1 MGTAIVITSG
11 KGGTGKTALTCG
23 IGSALAKAGRRVLC
37 LDLDVGLRNLD
48 LALGMTD
55 CAVMDFTDVLF
66 RRCTLERAA
75 VAHPQLNH
83 LHLLTAPVHLGQEPI
98 SPQAMQGL
106 MKEILEQYDY
116 CLIDCPAGIGSGFH
130 LAACCAHRAILTV
143 TNDTAALRDAQ
154 QVALQLRPYR
164 IPAKLVVNRVSR
176 WMVRRIQL
184 NIDDAIDMTGLP
196 LLGIVP
202 DDRRVSVANAKGE
215 LLVLNQRRGAARG
228 YENIA
233 QRLCGKRVPI
243 GWQ

>member
-23 IGSALAKAGRRVLC
+23 IGSALAKAGKRVLC

-66 RRCTLERAA
+66 HRCTLERAA
-75 VAHPQLNH
+75 VAHPQLND
-83 LHLLTAPVHLGQEPI
+83 LHLLTAPVQLGQEFI
-98 SPQAMQGL
+98 SPQAMQAL
-106 MKEILEQYDY
+106 MNEILERYDY

-130 LAACCAHRAILTV
+130 LAACCAHRAIVTV
-143 TNDTAALRDAQ
+143 TNDIAALRDAQ
-154 QVALQLRPYR
+154 QVVLQLRPYQ

-176 WMVRRIQL
+176 WMVRKIQL
-184 NIDDAIDMTGLP
+184 NIDDAMDMAGLP
-196 LLGIVP
+196 LLGVVP
-202 DDRRVSVANAKGE
+202 EDRKVSVANAKGE
-215 LLVLNQRRGAARG
+215 LLLLTQRRGAARG
-228 YENIA
+228 YDNIA
-233 QRLCGKRVPI
+233 RRLCGKRVPI